1 MTDRSF
7 FGHPRG
13 LSTLFFTEMW
23 ERFSFYGMKAM
34 LFLFIT
40 AAIIEGPQSGLGIG
54 EETGGAIAGL
64 YNSFVYLLAL
74 PGGWLADRLIGQRK
88 AVMWGGII
96 IACGHYSM
104 AATTVSIGFFYLG
117 LILIVTGTG
126 LLKPNISTMVGELY
140 EGDMGARRDAGF
152 SIFYMGINIGA
163 FLAPIACGQV
173 REWFGWHFGFGLAG
187 VGMTFGVL
195 WYILDGKS
203 LGTAGLEPKSDPSEI
218 PKARRM
224 AIGAGV
230 GVVGF
235 IVLMTALH
243 MSGVVTLTWT
253 GVADVVGG
261 ATLVVVGLYLAMVAV
276 EVVPSE
282 SRAGARKMVGTA
294 TVIVM
299 AAVAVASL
307 ALNDGGFS
315 VSRLLLWETYGLW
328 GLFALLGFWL
338 GLTKGESWGAT
349 KKVAVIGI
357 LFVFTALFWS
367 GFEQASTSLNAFA
380 RDYTDRVIFASVSF
394 LPDSVR
400 LWEIPVE
407 WLQSVNPLFIIAL
420 APVFGAM
427 WIRLASKNMNPNIPL
442 KFALGLIQLGL
453 GFFVIMFAARLAG
466 GGAVDPG
473 YTGAQDLVMPTW
485 LCMMYLLF
493 TTGEL
498 CLSPIG
504 LSTITKLAPEKF
516 VSQMMGI
523 WFIAAALGNLIA
535 GRVGG
540 MIEHQPDAS
549 IFMIV
554 ALITGG
560 GGLLMLL
567 ISPFIQRRM
576 MGDVK

>member
-1 MTDRSF
+1 MAELVQPTGGKTF

-34 LFLFIT
+34 LFLFVT
-40 AAIIEGPQSGLGIG
+40 AAIVEGPQAGLGIG

-74 PGGWLADRLIGQRK
+74 PGGWLADRLIGQRR
-88 AVMWGGII
+88 AVLWGGII

-104 AATTVSIGFFYLG
+104 AATTINVGFFYLG
-117 LILIVTGTG
+117 LILIVAGTG

-140 EGDMGARRDAGF
+140 AGDMGARRDAGF

-163 FLAPIACGQV
+163 FLAPIFCGQV
-173 REWFGWHFGFGLAG
+173 REWFGWHYGFGLAG
-187 VGMTFGVL
+187 VGMTFGVI
-195 WYILDGKS
+195 WYVLDGKW
-203 LGTAGLEPKSDPSEI
+203 LGNAGIEPKSDPAERV
-218 PKARRM
+218 KARRL
-224 AIGAGV
+224 AIVAGV
-230 GVVGF
+230 GVSGF
-235 IVLMTALH
+235 IALMTALH
-243 MSGVVTLTWT
+243 VGQVITLTWT

-276 EVVPSE
+276 EVAPAE
-282 SRAGARKMVGTA
+282 SRARARTAVGGVTGAVL
-294 TVIVM
+294 VLV
-299 AAVAVASL
+299 AAASFL
-307 ALNDGGFS
+307 LNDGAFS
-315 VSRLLLWETYGLW
+315 VSRLLLWETYGIWSLM
-328 GLFALLGFWL
+328 ALLGFYL
-338 GLTKGESWGAT
+338 GLTKGESWGAA
-349 KKVAVIGI
+349 KKVVVIGV

-380 RDYTDRVIFASVSF
+380 RDYTDRLLFG
-394 LPDSVR
+394 
-400 LWEIPVE
+400 WEMPVE
-407 WLQSVNPLFIIAL
+407 YLQSVNPLFIIAL

-427 WIRLASKNMNPNIPL
+427 WIRMASKNMNPNIPL
-442 KFALGLIQLGL
+442 KFALGLIQLGM
-453 GFFVIMFAARLAG
+453 GFLVIMFAARLAG
-466 GGAVDPG
+466 GGAIDVNYAG
-473 YTGAQDLVMPTW
+473 EQQLVMPTW

-540 MIEHQPDAS
+540 MIESLPDAS
-549 IFMIV
+549 IFMTV

-576 MGDVK
+576 MGNVR